1 MWNLILVHLE
11 IMLVSVK
18 IGAGFVP
25 NIPKAQ
31 KSFWMHSMELL
42 SDEAQVKP

>member
-1 MWNLILVHLE
+1 
-11 IMLVSVK
+11 VSVK

-25 NIPKAQ
+25 NIPKAHM
-31 KSFWMHSMELL
+31 SFWMHSTELL